1 MLVRDMRRINILN
14 NRLRCVKEFF
24 DEVYDQEA
32 VKSAL
37 FGAGVY
43 TAFIAIIAILHHL
56 GVLA

>member
-1 MLVRDMRRINILN
+1 MRDMRRINILISFN
-14 NRLRCVKEFF
+14 SLRCVKEFF

-43 TAFIAIIAILHHL
+43 TAFIAIIAILHHYL
-56 GVLA
+56 GVG

>member
-1 MLVRDMRRINILN
+1 MRRAIIF
-14 NRLRCVKEFF
+14 LRRFL
-24 DEVYDQEA
+24 DEDQEA

-43 TAFIAIIAILHHL
+43 TAFIAIIAILHHYL

>member
-1 MLVRDMRRINILN
+1 MRRAIIF
-14 NRLRCVKEFF
+14 LRRVKEFF
-24 DEVYDQEA
+24 DEDQEA

>member
-1 MLVRDMRRINILN
+1 MRDMGRIINIVRRFL
-14 NRLRCVKEFF
+14 

-37 FGAGVY
+37 FGAGTY